1 MGDEIKNCVEWV
13 GLERDGNICSQEE
26 LESIYL
32 DRYNRQLIGLEQIK
46 ILIKN
51 ICVLSNLDLQQLA
64 KLIKL
69 CCENL

>member
-32 DRYNRQLIGLEQIK
+32 DRYNRQLIGLE
-46 ILIKN
+46 
-51 ICVLSNLDLQQLA
+51 
-64 KLIKL
+64 
-69 CCENL
+69 